1 MTTPTMLVDAMLSAI
16 KSAVADIDTVS
27 SSDFSP
33 AITTA
38 KVAALSPAFDLEQS
52 FTWQSLS
59 SDNVL
64 ITHRIPIELWVKH
77 DGNPATT
84 MQRARDI
91 GVSVI
96 DALIAADGTGFT
108 MIYDDPVLF
117 SVDPALTTINSVS
130 WLVATM
136 IVSLYELRSI

>member
-1 MTTPTMLVDAMLSAI
+1 MTTPTTLVDAMLSAI

-59 SDNVL
+59 SDSVL

-108 MIYDDPVLF
+108 MIYDDPVSF

>member
-1 MTTPTMLVDAMLSAI
+1 MTTPTTLVDAMLSAI

-59 SDNVL
+59 NDSVL

-108 MIYDDPVLF
+108 MIYDDPVSF

>member
-1 MTTPTMLVDAMLSAI
+1 MTTPTTLVDAMLSAI

-108 MIYDDPVLF
+108 MIYDDPVSF

>member
-1 MTTPTMLVDAMLSAI
+1 MLVDAMLSAI

-59 SDNVL
+59 SDSVL

-108 MIYDDPVLF
+108 MIYDDPVSF

>member
-1 MTTPTMLVDAMLSAI
+1 MTTPTTLGDAMLSAI

-108 MIYDDPVLF
+108 MIYDDPVSF

>member
-1 MTTPTMLVDAMLSAI
+1 MTTPTTLVDAMLSAI

-108 MIYDDPVLF
+108 MIYDDPVSF

-136 IVSLYELRSI
+136 IVSPYELRSI